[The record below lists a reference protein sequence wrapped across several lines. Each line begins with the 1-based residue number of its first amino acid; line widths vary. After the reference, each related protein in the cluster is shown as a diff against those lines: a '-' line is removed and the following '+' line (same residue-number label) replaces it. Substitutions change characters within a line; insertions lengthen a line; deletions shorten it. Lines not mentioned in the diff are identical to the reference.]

1 MALTKLCQQTLR
13 RKSHSMLIFTLLA
26 GFCPLLAVI
35 FAIVFFAFIIKERTK
50 DIDGCGCLVVFF
62 AIPALAYFVC
72 DACLA

>member
-1 MALTKLCQQTLR
+1 
-13 RKSHSMLIFTLLA
+13 MLIFTLLA

-35 FAIVFFAFIIKERTK
+35 FAIVFFAFKIKELAK
-50 DIDGCGCLVVFF
+50 DIEDFADNGCGCLVVFF